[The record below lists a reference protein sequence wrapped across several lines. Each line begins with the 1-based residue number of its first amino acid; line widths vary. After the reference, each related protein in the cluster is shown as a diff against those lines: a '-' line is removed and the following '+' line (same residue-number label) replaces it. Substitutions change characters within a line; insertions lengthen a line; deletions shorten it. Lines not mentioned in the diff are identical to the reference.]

1 MSMSFGVLLHVV
13 FGTIALLS
21 GVISIAVQKGG
32 KLHRR
37 AGNTYVVTML
47 VMAISGLLLALKVPV
62 WITVLAGAMTT
73 YLVVSAWLTVR
84 RPDDWQAWL
93 ERAVFLFG
101 VAVLLLGAYLSWRA
115 FNGVTDHLGDYVLP
129 AGVYFLFTGIVA
141 LAVALDVRQAISGR
155 PKGKH
160 RLLRHLW
167 RMFFPMYVATSSLF
181 SGQQQVFPESLQ
193 GTIYLE
199 LPHTLVLILL
209 VFWLAKVSLG
219 DRIAK
224 WKMQRST
231 ASKAA

>member
-21 GVISIAVQKGG
+21 GVISIAVKKGG

-62 WITVLAGAMTT
+62 WITVMAGSMTT
-73 YLVVSAWLTVR
+73 YLVASAWLTVR
-84 RPDDWQAWL
+84 RPDDRQVWL
-93 ERAVFLFG
+93 ERAVFLLG
-101 VAVLLLGAYLSWRA
+101 VTVMLLGAYLSWRA
-115 FNGVTDHLGDYVLP
+115 FGGVTDRLGDYVLP
-129 AGVYFLFTGIVA
+129 AAPYFLFTGIVT
-141 LAVALDVRQAISGR
+141 LAVALDIRQAFVGH

-181 SGQQQVFPESLQ
+181 SGQQQVFPEALQ

-199 LPHTLVLILL
+199 LPHTIVLVLLI
-209 VFWLAKVSLG
+209 FWLGKVSLG
-219 DRIAK
+219 DRVAK
-224 WKMQRST
+224 WKLPRST
-231 ASKAA
+231 ASEAA